1 MTSMNVSLPE
11 AMKRFVEEQV
21 EKGAYS
27 TPSEYVRSLIR
38 EAQVKAEKE
47 RIERMLLEG
56 LDSPVRDMTP
66 GEWAE
71 MRREVRQRLAG
82 KKTG

>member
-1 MTSMNVSLPE
+1 MTSMNVTLPE

-27 TPSEYVRSLIR
+27 TPSEYVRTLIR
-38 EAQVKAEKE
+38 EAQVKAEQE
-47 RIERMLLEG
+47 RLDLMLLEG

-66 GEWAE
+66 DEWAAI
-71 MRREVRQRLAG
+71 RREVRERLAG